1 MFGCRFAHYDTG
13 RIADPPRF
21 IDNTASIKKTGPSK
35 SRDSIPDGM
44 SVKLQKAVLDLSRR
58 EERISRKEHD
68 LEDRERRLSA
78 HEMELRGRQSID
90 EQGLA
95 ARSLDMD
102 EKEMCIAQ
110 LQQDT
115 SDAAAAMKDRES
127 ALRRKENNQGTMHP
141 DRAALNNLQAA
152 NQAFSEELDVRHS
165 LIEARELAQR
175 ISEQRHAKA
184 PVEVEIVV
192 KLLDVRRALV
202 YSSKANLTDHP
213 DLRTDQKGGNKC
225 TPHSPPSSWR
235 DHIRWSPS
243 HRRAPHFYCR

>member
-1 MFGCRFAHYDTG
+1 MLGCSFAHYDTG

-21 IDNTASIKKTGPSK
+21 IDNTASIKKTGPLK
-35 SRDSIPDGM
+35 SRDSFSDGM

-58 EERISRKEHD
+58 EERISRKEQD

-78 HEMELRGRQSID
+78 HEMEFKGRQRVD
-90 EQGLA
+90 EQELA

-115 SDAAAAMKDRES
+115 NDAAVAMKDRES
-127 ALRRKENNQGTMHP
+127 ALRRKENNQGAMHP

-165 LIEARELAQR
+165 LIEARELAR
-175 ISEQRHAKA
+175 RMSEQRCAKA

-192 KLLDVRRALV
+192 KLLNVRRALV
-202 YSSKANLTDHP
+202 LPSEGQSDRSS
-213 DLRTDQKGGNKC
+213 R
-225 TPHSPPSSWR
+225 S
-235 DHIRWSPS
+235 
-243 HRRAPHFYCR
+243 